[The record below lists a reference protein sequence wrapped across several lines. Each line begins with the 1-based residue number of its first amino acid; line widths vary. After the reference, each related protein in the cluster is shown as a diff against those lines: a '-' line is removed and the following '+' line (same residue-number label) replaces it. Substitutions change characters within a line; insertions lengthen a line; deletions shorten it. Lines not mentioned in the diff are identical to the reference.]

1 MLKKGQVVI
10 CCGAVNFLLQL
21 RHIEKELAAF
31 MKLTNKHCAMIF
43 RYID

>member
-31 MKLTNKHCAMIF
+31 MKLTNKRWAIF
-43 RYID
+43 FVIFD